1 MRKNILV
8 RLFAI
13 ILMSLIVGIYIGS
26 QTGCERKKT
35 GPSEVVGFPQSFAD
49 LIEKVKPAVVNVSTT
64 STVTVPGSP
73 FRHFFGPDDEGP
85 FGDFFKR
92 YFGDV
97 PDRKMKQ
104 SSLGSGFIIDKDGF
118 IITNNHVV
126 EGADEIK
133 VKLADG
139 REFKARVVGRDP
151 KTDLALIKIS
161 SVFKNLPV
169 LPLGDSDRMRVGDW
183 VLAMGN
189 PFGLEHTVT
198 QGILSATGRV
208 IGAGPYDNFLQT
220 DAPINPGNSGGP
232 LINLKGEVIGINSA
246 IVATGQGIGFAIPSN
261 MAKTVVPQ
269 LREKGKVTRG
279 WLGVSIQSVTPEIAQ
294 AFGLKEPMGAL
305 VGDVVPGGPA
315 EAAGIKRGDI
325 IVSFDG
331 RDIKN
336 MPDLSRMVA
345 AAPIG
350 KTVAVKV
357 IRSGK
362 EVGLKVTVTELTED
376 KVASQGRQK
385 EGRLGLAVDTISPR
399 WMDKFR
405 LKTRTGVVVVGIAPD
420 GAAAEAGIQPGDIIL
435 EVNNMPVR
443 NMNDYREAMGKI
455 EKRGYVL
462 FLVKR
467 GAQTFYVTIQ
477 TS

>member
-26 QTGCERKKT
+26 QTGCERKKN
-35 GPSEVVGFPQSFAD
+35 GPTEVVGFPQSFAD

-64 STVTVPGSP
+64 STVTLSGSP

-92 YFGDV
+92 YFGDI

-336 MPDLSRMVA
+336 MPDLPRMVA

-385 EGRLGLAVDTISPR
+385 ENQLGLAVDNISPR

-420 GAAAEAGIQPGDIIL
+420 GAAAEVGIQPGDIIL
-435 EVNNMPVR
+435 EVNNRPVR

>member
-1 MRKNILV
+1 MKKNIPA
-8 RLFAI
+8 RLI
-13 ILMSLIVGIYIGS
+13 TVILAVLFIGIYIGS
-26 QTGCERKKT
+26 QSGCERGKP
-35 GPSEVVGFPQSFAD
+35 GPTEVVAFPQSFAD

-64 STVTVPGSP
+64 TTVTVPGSP

-92 YFGDV
+92 HFGDI

-133 VKLADG
+133 VTLADG
-139 REFKARVVGRDP
+139 REFKARVIGRDP

-183 VLAMGN
+183 LLAIGN

-232 LINLKGEVIGINSA
+232 LINLKGEVIGISSA

-294 AFGLKEPMGAL
+294 AFGLKEPRGAL
-305 VGDVVPGGPA
+305 VGDVVTGGPA

-331 RDIKN
+331 KDVKN
-336 MPDLSRMVA
+336 MPELSRMVA
-345 AAPIG
+345 GTPVG
-350 KTVAVKV
+350 KMVDVRV
-357 IRSGK
+357 VRSGK
-362 EVGLKVTVTELTED
+362 DIDLKVTVTELTEGQT
-376 KVASQGRQK
+376 ASRSREK
-385 EGRLGLAVDTISPR
+385 ESGLGIAVDDITPR

-405 LKTRTGVVVVGIAPD
+405 LKTRTGVVVVGVAPD
-420 GAAAEAGIQPGDIIL
+420 GIAAEAGIQPGDIIL
-435 EVNNMPVR
+435 EINNRPVR
-443 NMNDYREAMGKI
+443 NMNDYREAIGRI
-455 EKRGYVL
+455 EKGGPVL
-462 FLVKR
+462 FLIKR
-467 GAQTFYVTIQ
+467 GPQTFYITIK

>member
-1 MRKNILV
+1 MKKIISARLV
-8 RLFAI
+8 ACVLVVFF
-13 ILMSLIVGIYIGS
+13 VGIYLGTQS
-26 QTGCERKKT
+26 GCDRKKA
-35 GPSEVVGFPQSFAD
+35 GPTEVVAFPQSFAD
-49 LIEKVKPAVVNVSTT
+49 LIEKVKPAVVNVSTI

-85 FGDFFKR
+85 FGDFFR
-92 YFGDV
+92 RHFGDV
-97 PDRKMKQ
+97 PDRKMRQ

-126 EGADEIK
+126 ENADEIK
-133 VKLADG
+133 VTLADG
-139 REFKARVVGRDP
+139 REFKAKVIGRDP

-169 LPLGDSDRMRVGDW
+169 LPLGDSDKMRVGDW

-198 QGILSATGRV
+198 QGILSGTGRV

-232 LINLKGEVIGINSA
+232 LINLRGEVIGINSA

-279 WLGVSIQSVTPEIAQ
+279 WLGVSIQTVTPEIAQ
-294 AFGLKEPMGAL
+294 AFGLREPRGAL

-315 EAAGIKRGDI
+315 EAAGMKRGDV
-325 IVSFDG
+325 IVAYDG
-331 RDIKN
+331 KEVKS
-336 MPDLSRMVA
+336 MPELSRMVA
-345 AAPIG
+345 ATPLG
-350 KTVAVKV
+350 KPVV
-357 IRSGK
+357 IRVLREGK
-362 EVGLKVTVTELTED
+362 EYDLKVTVTEMAEGKAAPQD
-376 KVASQGRQK
+376 REK
-385 EGRLGLAVDTISPR
+385 EGGLGIAVDNVTPR
-399 WMDKFR
+399 WIDKFR
-405 LKTRTGVVVVGIAPD
+405 LREKTGVVVVGVEPD
-420 GAAAEAGIQPGDIIL
+420 GTAAEAGIQPGDVIL
-435 EVNNMPVR
+435 EINNRPVR
-443 NMNDYREAMGKI
+443 NVNDFRKAMGGL
-455 EKRGYVL
+455 EKGRIL
-462 FLVKR
+462 LLVKR
-467 GAQTFYVTIQ
+467 GMQTFYVTIK

>member
-26 QTGCERKKT
+26 QTGCERKKN
-35 GPSEVVGFPQSFAD
+35 GPTEVVGFPQSFAD

-64 STVTVPGSP
+64 STVTLSGSP

-92 YFGDV
+92 YFGDI

-385 EGRLGLAVDTISPR
+385 ENQLGLAVDNISPR

-420 GAAAEAGIQPGDIIL
+420 GAAAEVGIQPGDIIL
-435 EVNNMPVR
+435 EVNNRPVR